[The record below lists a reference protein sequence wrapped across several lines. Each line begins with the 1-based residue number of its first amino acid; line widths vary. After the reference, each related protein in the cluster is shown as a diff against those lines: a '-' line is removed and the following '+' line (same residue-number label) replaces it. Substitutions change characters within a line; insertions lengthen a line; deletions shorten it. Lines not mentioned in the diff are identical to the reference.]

1 MFKNAILSIK
11 KNKGRTF
18 LLFLLMV
25 LIANLV
31 IAGLSIHSA
40 SIKSMQ
46 QVRESL
52 GNDVTLSVNMQNL
65 MQNRKKGEAIR
76 SAMPTITTEMAD
88 QLKSLKYVA
97 SYTYTVEVGASSE
110 SLTAVEVSDDH
121 MPKQDMGG
129 NQEDSETTSDF
140 KISGNTSME
149 KLSYFTDETYTLSA
163 GRLLNEQDS
172 GTDHAVISATLAE
185 DNDVGLGDKIR
196 ITVDEVEQE
205 LEVVGIFEVAS
216 ANGMGQMGMNR
227 ESPYNTIYVDYETA
241 QTLNGSKTELTV
253 ATFYLDDPKHVD
265 AFKELAEEKTT
276 IDFDKYTLNANDQ
289 LYQRNVQTLENVES
303 FATIFLLVVI
313 LAGSIIL
320 CLILILTI
328 RGRFYEIGIF
338 LSMGQPKFKII
349 GQHFIEMIC
358 IAAAAFVL
366 SLGTGKMVSNVIG
379 NMLVSSTSS
388 AEQMGPDGG
397 GRGNKEM
404 PSIGADSADSD
415 SVQRPQGMDN
425 AFQAPSDTQ
434 LDVSLNLVNITELA
448 GITILICVIAV
459 SLPAVYI
466 LRLTPR
472 EILIRKES

>member
-52 GNDVTLSVNMQNL
+52 GNDVTLSVNMQNM
-65 MQNRKKGEAIR
+65 MQNREKGEAIS
-76 SAMPTITTEMAD
+76 SAMPTITTKMAD
-88 QLKSLKYVA
+88 QLKSLKYVE
-97 SYTYTVEVGASSE
+97 SYTYTVEVGADSD
-110 SLTAVEVSDDH
+110 SLTAVEVEDDR
-121 MPKQDMGG
+121 MPKRDMGG
-129 NQEDSETTSDF
+129 NQEESNTTDF
-140 KISGNTSME
+140 KLSGNTSMA
-149 KLSYFTDETYTLSA
+149 KLANFTDEKYTLSE
-163 GRLLNEQDS
+163 GRLLSESDT
-172 GTDHAVISATLAE
+172 GTNHAVISSTLAE
-185 DNDVGLGDKIR
+185 DNDVSVGDTIR
-196 ITVDEVEQE
+196 VTVNDSEQE
-205 LEVVGIFEVAS
+205 LEIVGIFEIAS
-216 ANGMGQMGMNR
+216 ADGIGQMGMNR

-241 QTLNGSKTELTV
+241 QSLSGSETKLTS

-265 AFKELAEEKTT
+265 AFKELAEKQTT

-313 LAGSIIL
+313 LASSIIL

-338 LSMGQPKFKII
+338 LSMGQSKLKII
-349 GQHFIEMIC
+349 SQQFIEIIV
-358 IAAAAFVL
+358 IAAVAFVC

-379 NMLVSSTSS
+379 NMLVSNTSS
-388 AEQMGPDGG
+388 NDSMEPGGG
-397 GRGNKEM
+397 GRGNM
-404 PSIGADSADSD
+404 DLPFDQTDRSD
-415 SVQRPQGMDN
+415 SEGQMKSPQGMDK
-425 AFQAPSDTQ
+425 AFQAPGDTQ
-434 LDVSLNLVNITELA
+434 LDVALSLVNIMELA
-448 GITILICVIAV
+448 GITALICVFAV

>member
-11 KNKGRTF
+11 KNKGRTV

-52 GNDVTLSVNMQNL
+52 GNDVTLSVNMQNM
-65 MQNRKKGEAIR
+65 MQNRQKGEAIQ
-76 SAMPTITTEMAD
+76 SAMPAITTKMAD
-88 QLKSLKYVA
+88 QLKSLKYVQ
-97 SYTYTVEVGASSE
+97 SYNYTVEAGADSE
-110 SLTAVEVSDDH
+110 TLTAVEVQDDR
-121 MPKQDMGG
+121 MPKRGM
-129 NQEDSETTSDF
+129 EEETGTTADF
-140 KISGNTSME
+140 KVSGNTSMA
-149 KLSYFTDETYTLSA
+149 KLSAFSDEQYTLSA
-163 GRLLNEQDS
+163 GRLLKESDT
-172 GTDHAVISATLAE
+172 GTDHAVISAALAE
-185 DNDVGLGDKIR
+185 DNDLSVGDTIS
-196 ITVDEVEQE
+196 ISVDGEEQK
-205 LEVVGIFEVAS
+205 LEIVGIFEVAS
-216 ANGMGQMGMNR
+216 AEGMGQMGMNR

-241 QTLNGSKTELTV
+241 QKLSGSDTELTS

-265 AFKELAEEKTT
+265 AFKELAEKKTT
-276 IDFDKYTLNANDQ
+276 IDFDKFTLNANDQ

-303 FATIFLLVVI
+303 FATIFLFVVI

-338 LSMGQPKFKII
+338 LSMGQSKMKII
-349 GQHFIEMIC
+349 GQQFFEIVV
-358 IAAAAFVL
+358 IASVAFVL
-366 SLGTGKMVSNVIG
+366 SLGTGKMVSNTIG
-379 NMLVSSTSS
+379 NMLVSNSS
-388 AEQMGPDGG
+388 SGEQMGPGG
-397 GRGNKEM
+397 GRGGMDN
-404 PSIGADSADSD
+404 SFDNNSD
-415 SVQRPQGMDN
+415 NSDEETGMQAPQGMDK

-434 LDVSLNLVNITELA
+434 LDVSLNLTTIMELA
-448 GITILICVIAV
+448 GITVLICVIAV